1 MALRFEDLR
10 VLQSAER
17 VADDVW
23 GIVIAWGAFAKDSV
37 GQQMVR
43 AGDSIGANIAE
54 AYGRFHYGE
63 KLQFLYYARGSLFET
78 KYWLNRGQSRGLFN
92 PNQYDQLSKSLSGLA
107 HQLNTL
113 AQATRKQKKTKKH
126 SKKIAEDKPEYH
138 LPDKNPGET
147 TSSDEDTD
155 LFSPED
161 ITFLESQPFEQIT

>member
-1 MALRFEDLR
+1 
-10 VLQSAER
+10 
-17 VADDVW
+17 
-23 GIVIAWGAFAKDSV
+23 
-37 GQQMVR
+37 
-43 AGDSIGANIAE
+43 
-54 AYGRFHYGE
+54 
-63 KLQFLYYARGSLFET
+63 LFET

-92 PNQYDQLSKSLSGLA
+92 PNHYDQLSKSLSGLA

-155 LFSPED
+155 LFSPKD